1 MWLFVGIGGDTRMR
15 RYVKIDYGVL
25 HDRKILDKAY
35 EKMVYV
41 MLCKH
46 ANYETKES
54 FPSISLLA
62 SECGCSESS
71 VRRAVRRLQS
81 LGLISIRSYFNNQGR
96 RINVYTILDIPESFP
111 KEMVNA

>member
-1 MWLFVGIGGDTRMR
+1 MR

-25 HDRKILDKAY
+25 DDRQILGKAY

-54 FPSISLLA
+54 FPSIPLLA

-71 VRRAVRRLQS
+71 VRRAVQRLQS
-81 LGLISIRSYFNNQGR
+81 LGLISIRSYFNKQGR
-96 RINVYTILDIPESFP
+96 RINVYTILEVPESFP
-111 KEMVNA
+111 KVMANA